1 MNPSGASSGIIQGNG
16 GNILSTATSSRTN
29 LVKNEQLA
37 VAREYLDRYSLEIGY
52 ISDEIL
58 LELIKKISKAKPAI
72 YEPGDFV
79 VFNLGMGETGH
90 GTIRHVSGGA
100 GLMGNSP
107 MVYGIDFWFPDG
119 RSHLAYVGEGDIK
132 GLSTPEKAL
141 EYHKARSA

>member
-1 MNPSGASSGIIQGNG
+1 MVI
-16 GNILSTATSSRTN
+16 SSRTS

-37 VAREYLDRYSLEIGY
+37 VAREYLNRYSLEIGY
-52 ISDEIL
+52 VSDEII
-58 LELIKKISKAKPAI
+58 LELIKRVSKAKPVI

-79 VFNLGMGETGH
+79 EFTLGMGETGH

-107 MVYGIDFWFPDG
+107 MVYGIDFWFLDS

-141 EYHKARSA
+141 EYHEARKA